1 MIPKL
6 SDFGFDRRW
15 FLDHDNSSD
24 FSLYEIGSYKCTPC
38 YGYGPSIRAR
48 DIFHFVISGKGKLY
62 INDNCYEIGP
72 GEGFLIPANVKSYY
86 EADKEDPWHYMWIHV
101 GGAKLAEMWY
111 LAGIGPNQPVFT
123 PCECPDIPE
132 SILNNMIKMRDDE
145 LYCIGKTYELFSF
158 ITNKSKTK
166 VSKNVS
172 PQLEY
177 VKKTIKYIQ
186 LKYSDNLRIDDISNA
201 CGLNRSYLSRLF
213 KGATGSSIQQYIVT
227 YRMKTAAKLIKETTQ
242 SIQDISLAVGY
253 SDIFTFSKA
262 FKKYYKISPSDYR
275 KQ

>member
-6 SDFGFDRRW
+6 SDFGFDRMW
-15 FLDHDNSSD
+15 FLDHDNSND
-24 FSLYEIGSYKCTPC
+24 FSLYEIGSYKCVPN

-62 INDNCYEIGP
+62 INDKCYEISSGQ
-72 GEGFLIPANVKSYY
+72 GFLIPANVKSYY
-86 EADKEDPWHYMWIHV
+86 EADKDDPWHYIWIHV

-111 LAGIGPNQPVFT
+111 LAGIGIDQPIFT
-123 PCECPDIPE
+123 PSERPDIAV

-145 LYCIGKTYELFSF
+145 LYCIGKIYELFSY
-158 ITNKSKTK
+158 ITNKSQTRISK
-166 VSKNVS
+166 VVS

-177 VKKTIKYIQ
+177 VKKTIKFIQ
-186 LKYSDNLRIDDISNA
+186 LKYSNHLRIDDISNA

-213 KGATGSSIQQYIVT
+213 KDATGSSIQQYLVT
-227 YRMKTAAKLIKETTQ
+227 YRMKIAATLIKETTQ

-262 FKKYYKISPSDYR
+262 FKKYYNVSPSDFR
-275 KQ
+275 KH